1 MRALQEGRENANIDP
16 GLGFIWRISVKM
28 KLPRRN
34 FLHLAA
40 SWIPAYWHEVAFG
53 WKATRTWADH
63 MALLLHTIQFHI
75 RNGFGGANDSRR
87 TITIDLWIDRDRPT
101 TLTLRPFAGDL
112 FVLYEVLAFKV
123 YHIAP
128 SLLPTGNV
136 RVIVDCGANI
146 GITSLFL
153 AARYPCAKI
162 LSVEPHP
169 ENFALLK
176 TNVETVPRILPIR
189 ACITGTPQS
198 TVRFTADQA
207 AWGNRIA
214 TDSHGILIP
223 AITIDELCEQNG
235 IEKIDLLKLDIEGAE
250 KQVLENGTF
259 LARTEHI
266 IVELHGEYGFQCF
279 QRDIAPHGLV
289 AQEGR
294 PPDTY
299 MVTAS
304 RPL

>member
-1 MRALQEGRENANIDP
+1 MGRITD
-16 GLGFIWRISVKM
+16 
-28 KLPRRN
+28 KL
-34 FLHLAA
+34 
-40 SWIPAYWHEVAFG
+40 SAYWHEVTFG
-53 WKATRTWADH
+53 WRATRTWGDQY
-63 MALLLHTIQFHI
+63 ALLLHTIQFHI
-75 RNGFGGANDSRR
+75 RNGLGGACDTRS

-112 FVLYEVLAFKV
+112 FVLYEVLAFNA

-128 SLLPTGNV
+128 SLLPAGNV

-153 AARYPCAKI
+153 AARYPGATV

-176 TNVETVPRILPIR
+176 ANVAQVPRILPIR
-189 ACITGTPQS
+189 ACVTGESQS
-198 TVRFTADQA
+198 AVRFTTDQA

-214 TDSHGILIP
+214 TNDHGMMVP
-223 AITIDELCEQNG
+223 AITVEELCNQNG
-235 IEKIDLLKLDIEGAE
+235 IKTIDLLKLDIEGAE
-250 KQVLENGTF
+250 EQVLGNGTF
-259 LARTEHI
+259 LARTGHI
-266 IVELHGEYGFQCF
+266 IVELHGHYGFQCF
-279 QRDIAPHGLV
+279 QRDIAPYGFV

-299 MVTAS
+299 MVTARRADRRS
-304 RPL
+304 KS

>member
-1 MRALQEGRENANIDP
+1 MS
-16 GLGFIWRISVKM
+16 RITD
-28 KLPRRN
+28 KL
-34 FLHLAA
+34 
-40 SWIPAYWHEVAFG
+40 SGYWHEVAFG
-53 WKATRTWADH
+53 WRATRTWADQY
-63 MALLLHTIQFHI
+63 ALLHNTIQFHI
-75 RNGFGGANDSRR
+75 RNGFGCAWDSRSTF
-87 TITIDLWIDRDRPT
+87 TISLWIDRDRPT

-112 FVLYEVLAFKV
+112 FVLYEVLASNA

-128 SLLPTGNV
+128 SLLPTDNV
-136 RVIVDCGANI
+136 RVVVDCGANI

-153 AARYPCAKI
+153 AARYPGATI

-176 TNVETVPRILPIR
+176 TNVAQVARIVPIR
-189 ACITGTPQS
+189 ACVTGTPQS
-198 TVRFTADQA
+198 AVQFTTDQP

-214 TDSHGILIP
+214 TDDHGVLVP
-223 AITIDELCEQNG
+223 TITIEELCKQNG

-250 KQVLENGTF
+250 EQVLENGTF

-266 IVELHGEYGFQCF
+266 IVELHGDYGFQCF
-279 QRDIAPHGLV
+279 QRDIAPYGLV

-299 MVTAS
+299 LVTAHRPFRKEILTS
-304 RPL
+304 RS

>member
-1 MRALQEGRENANIDP
+1 MDRITEKICGY
-16 GLGFIWRISVKM
+16 WR
-28 KLPRRN
+28 
-34 FLHLAA
+34 
-40 SWIPAYWHEVAFG
+40 EVAFG
-53 WKATRTWADH
+53 WRATRTWADQY
-63 MALLLHTIQFHI
+63 ALLHHTIQFHI
-75 RNGFGGANDSRR
+75 RNWFGCAWDARR
-87 TITIDLWIDRDRPT
+87 IVTVDLWMDRDRPI

-112 FVLYEVLAFKV
+112 FVLYEVLAFNA

-128 SLLPTGNV
+128 SLLPTDSV

-153 AARYPCAKI
+153 AARYPAATI
-162 LSVEPHP
+162 LSVEPQP

-176 TNVETVPRILPIR
+176 TNVAQEPRILPIR
-189 ACITGTPQS
+189 ACVTGTPQNA
-198 TVRFTADQA
+198 VRFTADQP

-214 TDSHGILIP
+214 PDAHGVVVP
-223 AITIDELCEQNG
+223 AITIEELCKLNG
-235 IEKIDLLKLDIEGAE
+235 VEKIDLLKLDIEGAE
-250 KQVLENGTF
+250 EQVLEHGTF

-266 IVELHGEYGFQCF
+266 VVELHGHYGLQSF
-279 QRDIAPHGLV
+279 QRDITPYGFV

-299 MVTAS
+299 MVTAH

>member
-1 MRALQEGRENANIDP
+1 MGRIT
-16 GLGFIWRISVKM
+16 G
-28 KLPRRN
+28 KL
-34 FLHLAA
+34 
-40 SWIPAYWHEVAFG
+40 SAYWRELAFG
-53 WKATRTWADH
+53 WRATRTWADQY
-63 MALLLHTIQFHI
+63 ALLRHTIQFHI
-75 RNGFGGANDSRR
+75 RNGFGRACDTRAWF
-87 TITIDLWIDRDRPT
+87 TIDLWIDHDRPT

-112 FVLYEVLAFKV
+112 FVLYEVLAFNV

-153 AARYPCAKI
+153 AARYPRAKI

-169 ENFALLK
+169 ENFVLLK

-214 TDSHGILIP
+214 RDSHGILVP
-223 AITIDELCEQNG
+223 AITIDELCEQNA